1 MRGEHAPGDWRMAEP
16 AETEDDLIHG
26 VKMAA
31 TAVTA
36 AILTAAIVIAGGQQ
50 LAPALFPPESSAP
63 ANADEAG
70 VVRIADR

>member
-1 MRGEHAPGDWRMAEP
+1 MAEP
-16 AETEDDLIHG
+16 AETDDDLIHG

-36 AILTAAIVIAGGQQ
+36 AIVTAAIVIGGGQQ
-50 LAPALFPPESSAP
+50 LAPSLFLPEAAFSADT
-63 ANADEAG
+63 DEAV